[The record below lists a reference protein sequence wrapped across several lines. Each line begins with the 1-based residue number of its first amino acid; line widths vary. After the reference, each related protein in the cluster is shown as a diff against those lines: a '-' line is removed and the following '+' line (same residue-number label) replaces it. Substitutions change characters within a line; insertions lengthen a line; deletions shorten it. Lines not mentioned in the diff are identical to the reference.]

1 MHETEHR
8 DYSRDVV
15 RLEAGKGDCAA
26 KTPRTGAVHRRTRI
40 RSLADELNPAR
51 VTCHSKPKPKVI
63 SAIKYACANLR
74 T

>member
-1 MHETEHR
+1 MHGTEYR

-40 RSLADELNPAR
+40 RSLADELNPVR
-51 VTCHSKPKPKVI
+51 VICHKPKVI